1 MDNACMSVHGEKD
14 VGGNANKKL
23 LKKKKIINATNTGEI
38 TSVSQQ

>member
-23 LKKKKIINATNTGEI
+23 LKKKIINATNTGEI

>member
-23 LKKKKIINATNTGEI
+23 LKKKINATNTGDI